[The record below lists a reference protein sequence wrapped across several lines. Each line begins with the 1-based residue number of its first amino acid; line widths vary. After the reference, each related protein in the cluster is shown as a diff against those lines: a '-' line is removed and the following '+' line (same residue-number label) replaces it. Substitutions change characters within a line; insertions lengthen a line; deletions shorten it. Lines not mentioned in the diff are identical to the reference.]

1 MEFSEFKLVAV
12 TEYLVEFA
20 NNIVTFNLE
29 GLTATDY
36 YQAAFQSIDAGQ
48 LYMGQL
54 YVHGNTVVVSTD
66 TIRLEFSKSLI
77 KDAFN
82 QAYTMLADS
91 ELKT

>member
-1 MEFSEFKLVAV
+1 MEFLEFKLVAV

-36 YQAAFQSIDAGQ
+36 YQAAFDSIDA
-48 LYMGQL
+48 GQL
-54 YVHGNTVVVSTD
+54 YVHGNTVVVTVD
-66 TIRLEFSKSLI
+66 TVRLEFLRTLI

-82 QAYTMLADS
+82 QASTILADDAK
-91 ELKT
+91 L